1 MQGNIERWLSGHVV
15 EALGV
20 RRVVF
25 LTGARQAGKTT
36 LAQCLRL
43 PNSER
48 RTLDSDLSLA
58 AARSDPSGFVVRTK
72 DGPMMIDEIQKA
84 GDLLPAIKRVVDGD
98 RSPGQYLLTGSSNLR
113 FAKNIRDSLAGR
125 MKTIRIRTLA
135 EAELNGRH
143 PGFLQAAMKG
153 EFEQQHVHA
162 GKSDIVATAFRGGY
176 PEPLNFTA
184 RERRDWYRDYVN
196 DLLFK
201 DIRDIAEIRKLDA
214 LRKLASFLAAWTG
227 KFFSEGEIG
236 TMCGISRPVLQNYV
250 GALEALYLF
259 EQIPAWT
266 KTDYAKAGKR
276 GKWYACD
283 PGLPPNLLG
292 WNESEARDDADRSG
306 KLIETWVLH
315 ELSVRANLEG
325 WDIWQYR
332 DADKREIDFL
342 VEDGEGNLLGV
353 EVKAGS
359 IVRPDDFKHLRWFKE
374 KMASRGFVGMV
385 MHTGDEVAPF
395 GDGMFA
401 VPMASFFER

>member
-1 MQGNIERWLSGHVV
+1 MAD
-15 EALGV
+15 ALDV

-36 LAQCLRL
+36 LTQCLHL

-58 AARSDPSGFVVRTK
+58 SARSDPSGFVVRTQG
-72 DGPMMIDEIQKA
+72 GPMVIDEIQKA
-84 GDLLPAIKRVVDGD
+84 GDLLPAIKRIVDCD

-113 FAKNIRDSLAGR
+113 FAKNIRDSLARR

-135 EAELNGRH
+135 EAELNGKS
-143 PGFLQAAMKG
+143 PAFLQAAMKG
-153 EFEQQHVHA
+153 EFANPTIHA
-162 GKSDIVATAFRGGY
+162 GKKEIISTAFRGGY
-176 PEPLNFTA
+176 PEPIRFPA

-201 DIRDIAEIRKLDA
+201 DIRDITEIRKLDA
-214 LRKLASFLAAWTG
+214 LRNLALFLAAWTG
-227 KFFSEGEIG
+227 KFFSESEIG
-236 TMCGISRPVLQNYV
+236 TMCGISRPALQNYV

-259 EQIPAWT
+259 ERVPAWT

-292 WNESEARDDADRSG
+292 WNESEVLNDADRSG

-315 ELSVRANLEG
+315 ELSIRADLEG
-325 WDIWQYR
+325 WVVWQYR

-359 IVRPDDFKHLRWFKE
+359 AVKPDDFKHLHWFKE
-374 KMASRGFVGMV
+374 KMAPRRFIGIV
-385 MHTGDEVAPF
+385 MHTGDEVASF
-395 GDGMFA
+395 GNGMFA
-401 VPMASFFER
+401 VPMASFFEA